1 MPLDQKTAY
10 NDDSDLMKI
19 DPIPFSD
26 KPRSKKI
33 TFNILIF
40 SHNCPT
46 NNSKRNYSQRKT

>member
-40 SHNCPT
+40 SHNCPK